1 MQLEAAEAEAA
12 ECDAKVASCDG
23 EIALVRR
30 RFEKPL
36 TRLAVRRANVATA
49 SEAWEE
55 RRAALSARAAALRA
69 AQRAAAEARR
79 QRHVTLG
86 V

>member
-1 MQLEAAEAEAA
+1 VQLEAAEAEAA

-36 TRLAVRRANVATA
+36 TRLAVRR
-49 SEAWEE
+49 E
-55 RRAALSARAAALRA
+55 LPLP
-69 AQRAAAEARR
+69 
-79 QRHVTLG
+79 
-86 V
+86 